1 MPSNQKI
8 DIPINAKPLQILH
21 LDNHRIFADGLVNA
35 VRKWFPNSVF
45 KNIQNGDEALAY
57 VKSILVLNKR
67 LDLIVTDI
75 NHPGLHGIEFATE
88 VRIIEKAFGRRTPI
102 LFITMVD
109 DDYTREK
116 AENIPLVKYATKTTS
131 PEDVS
136 LAINELV

>member
-1 MPSNQKI
+1 MPANQKI

-21 LDNHRIFADGLVNA
+21 LDDHIIFADGLVNA
-35 VRKWFPNSVF
+35 VRKWFPNAVF

-57 VKSILVLNKR
+57 VKSILVLNKK

-116 AENIPLVKYATKTTS
+116 AEILPLVKYLTKTTS
-131 PEDVS
+131 PEDIC

>member
-1 MPSNQKI
+1 MPANQKI

-21 LDNHRIFADGLVNA
+21 LDDHIIFADGLVNA
-35 VRKWFPNSVF
+35 VRKWFPNAVF

-57 VKSILVLNKR
+57 VKSILVLNKK

-116 AENIPLVKYATKTTS
+116 TENIPLVKYLTKTTS
-131 PEDVS
+131 PEDVC

>member
-1 MPSNQKI
+1 MAANQNI
-8 DIPINAKPLQILH
+8 FILINVQPLQILH
-21 LDNHRIFADGLVNA
+21 LDDHKIFADGLVNA
-35 VRKWFPNSVF
+35 VRKWFPNAVF
-45 KNIQNGDEALAY
+45 KNILNGDEALAY
-57 VKSILVLNKR
+57 VKTILVLNKR

-116 AENIPLVKYATKTTS
+116 AENIPLVKYVTKTTS
-131 PEDVS
+131 PEDIS

>member
-1 MPSNQKI
+1 MPVNKNI
-8 DIPINAKPLQILH
+8 DIPINVQPLQILH
-21 LDNHRIFADGLVNA
+21 LDDHRIFADGLVNA
-35 VRKWFPNSVF
+35 VRKWFPNAVF

-57 VKSILVLNKR
+57 VKSILVLNKK

-116 AENIPLVKYATKTTS
+116 AENIPLVKYVTKTTS
-131 PEDVS
+131 PEDIS